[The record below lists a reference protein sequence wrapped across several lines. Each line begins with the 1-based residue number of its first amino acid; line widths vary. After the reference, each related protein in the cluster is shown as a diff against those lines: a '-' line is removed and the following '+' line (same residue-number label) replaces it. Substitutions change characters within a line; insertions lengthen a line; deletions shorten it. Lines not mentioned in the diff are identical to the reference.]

1 MASCQNSL
9 LAWLVRKPKPDSS
22 EFPWLHHQSGD
33 FPDDIKALLGHAR
46 RFSSIIQ
53 GAAIIY
59 NLALSEQAKR
69 EQHVEDYKAE
79 IKEWATGVQWQEMA
93 NWSLDVFGKRE
104 RARAQ
109 HYG

>member
-1 MASCQNSL
+1 M
-9 LAWLVRKPKPDSS
+9 
-22 EFPWLHHQSGD
+22 
-33 FPDDIKALLGHAR
+33 LG